1 MNFSKKDLVM
11 KHKFTKKQQL
21 NHKDTRNRFKKGIVL
36 SLATS
41 LLLSA
46 LILSGC
52 GSNDADG
59 TPTVNIG
66 YFNNVTHIQALY
78 MKSQGMLEEAY
89 GDTAQVEWTAFNAGP
104 AEVEA
109 LFSES
114 IDIGYIGPFPA
125 INANVKSEG
134 DIRVVSAATQGGAVL
149 IARAGSGIESVDDL
163 DGKNVA
169 IPQIGNTQHLTLL
182 ALLDEYGLKDKS
194 TGGTVN
200 ICAISN
206 ADVAN
211 CMNRGDIDA
220 ALVPEPWGATLLA
233 QGAALVLDYDE
244 IMGGDYD
251 VAVIVVRKEF
261 YEQFPEIVETFLE
274 QHELATEEIN
284 ANIEES
290 LTIINN
296 EIHAS
301 TGKLLT
307 DEIITEAFTRIAISS
322 EINKASIQAF
332 GEISEKQGL
341 IHEAP
346 TDTELYVK

>member
-1 MNFSKKDLVM
+1 MKKRLKRLTAIALTV
-11 KHKFTKKQQL
+11 TL
-21 NHKDTRNRFKKGIVL
+21 AL
-36 SLATS
+36 SVVA
-41 LLLSA
+41 
-46 LILSGC
+46 LSGC
-52 GSNDADG
+52 DAEDETG
-59 TPTVNIG
+59 TPVVNIG

-78 MKSQGMLEEAY
+78 MKSQGMLEETY
-89 GDTAQVEWTAFNAGP
+89 GDTATVEWTAFNAGP

-134 DIRVVSAATQGGAVL
+134 DIMVISAATQGGAVL
-149 IARAGSGIESVDDL
+149 IARAGSGIDSVQDL
-163 DGKNVA
+163 EGKNVA

-233 QGAALVLDYDE
+233 QGAELVLDYDE
-244 IMGGDYD
+244 VYMGGDYD

-261 YEQFPEIVETFLE
+261 YEKYPELVEQFLD
-274 QHELATEEIN
+274 QHQLATDEIN
-284 ANIEES
+284 ENKEDA

-296 EIHAS
+296 EINNS
-301 TGKLLT
+301 TGKLLS
-307 DEIITEAFTRIAISS
+307 DEVIQEAFTRIKISS
-322 EINKASIQAF
+322 ELNKESVNGFAL
-332 GEISEKQGL
+332 ISEKQGL
-341 IHEAP
+341 IHQAP
-346 TDTELYVK
+346 TDEELYINIE

>member
-1 MNFSKKDLVM
+1 MKKRLQ
-11 KHKFTKKQQL
+11 KLIALTL
-21 NHKDTRNRFKKGIVL
+21 T
-36 SLATS
+36 ATF
-41 LLLSA
+41 LLTTFA
-46 LILSGC
+46 LSGC
-52 GSNDADG
+52 NSDDNDG

-78 MKSQGMLEEAY
+78 MKSQGMLEEAF
-89 GDTAQVEWTAFNAGP
+89 GDSAKVEWTSFNAGP

-134 DIRVVSAATQGGAVL
+134 DVLVLSTATQGGAVL
-149 IARAGSGIESVDDL
+149 IARADSGIKSVADL
-163 DGKNVA
+163 SGKNVA

-200 ICAISN
+200 ICAVSN

-220 ALVPEPWGATLLA
+220 ALVPEPWGATLLS
-233 QGAALVLDYDE
+233 QGAELVLDYDE

-274 QHELATEEIN
+274 QHEIATEEIN
-284 ANIEES
+284 SNIEES

-296 EIHAS
+296 EIHNS
-301 TGKLLT
+301 TGKLLS
-307 DEIITEAFTRIAISS
+307 DEVITEAFTRIAISS
-322 EINKASIQAF
+322 EINKSSIQAF

-346 TDTELYVK
+346 TDEELYAK

>member
-1 MNFSKKDLVM
+1 MKKRLG
-11 KHKFTKKQQL
+11 KFLALALTAAF
-21 NHKDTRNRFKKGIVL
+21 TL
-36 SLATS
+36 SLFA
-41 LLLSA
+41 
-46 LILSGC
+46 LSGC
-52 GSNDADG
+52 NSDDEDG

-78 MKSQGMLEEAY
+78 MKSQGMLEAAY
-89 GDTAQVEWTAFNAGP
+89 GDTAEVEWTAFNAGP

-134 DIRVVSAATQGGAVL
+134 DILVMSAATQGGAVL
-149 IARAGSGIESVDDL
+149 IAREGSGIESVADL
-163 DGKNVA
+163 AGKNVA

-233 QGAALVLDYDE
+233 QGAELILDYNE

-261 YEQFPEIVETFLE
+261 YEKFPEIVETFLE
-274 QHELATEEIN
+274 QHELATVEIN
-284 ANIEES
+284 ENIAES

-307 DEIITEAFTRIAISS
+307 DEVITEAFTRIAISS
-322 EINKASIQAF
+322 EINKESLRAF

-346 TDTELYVK
+346 TDEELYVK